1 MKKNAVK
8 LMISAIVLSL
18 FLGGCKKE
26 EAKYEIKTEDDKTFY
41 ALGAMLGRQLKGF
54 SLTDNELKALK
65 KGLGDVAQGRKT
77 EVEKLVSYQKKV
89 QEIFRKRRKSNVAKI
104 KKEGKGYLETFL
116 KEEGVKMP
124 QFAMPLRVKI
134 AGTTQTPAIHQLIF
148 LFGKKLVSDRILQV

>member
-54 SLTDNELKALK
+54 SLTDNELKAL
-65 KGLGDVAQGRKT
+65 
-77 EVEKLVSYQKKV
+77 
-89 QEIFRKRRKSNVAKI
+89 
-104 KKEGKGYLETFL
+104 
-116 KEEGVKMP
+116 
-124 QFAMPLRVKI
+124 
-134 AGTTQTPAIHQLIF
+134 
-148 LFGKKLVSDRILQV
+148 

>member
-1 MKKNAVK
+1 MKKNAVR
-8 LMISAIVLSL
+8 LIILSTVLSL

-26 EAKYEIKTEDDKTFY
+26 EAKYEIKTEEDKTFY

-89 QEIFRKRRKSNVAKI
+89 QEIFRERRK
-104 KKEGKGYLETFL
+104 
-116 KEEGVKMP
+116 
-124 QFAMPLRVKI
+124 R
-134 AGTTQTPAIHQLIF
+134 
-148 LFGKKLVSDRILQV
+148 KKLNNSIFHC